1 MAGKTREARRPSA
14 DEMMDTDEV
23 AAYLRLKRRKIYEL
37 VRTKEIPCTRV
48 TGKWL
53 FPKQLIDRW
62 LAENTEFAGNSP
74 SEYTPAASIAG
85 SHDPLLDWAIR
96 ESGCGLA
103 LLPGGSLNGLKRLA
117 SGEPVIA
124 AMHLLSEDGSYNTA
138 NVKSVS
144 RDADLVA
151 IQWGWREQGLV
162 VAPGNPGSIKSL
174 DDVAKKKSRLI
185 RRQDEAG
192 SHVLLVHLLATAGL
206 KLESLNVLPAIA
218 HTENDLG
225 LAIVEGKADV
235 GLAIRSVATQLRL
248 GFVPLYRERFDLVM
262 RRRDYFDPPM
272 QRLIEFARTPGFA
285 ARAADLGGYD
295 VASVGRVTFNG

>member
-1 MAGKTREARRPSA
+1 
-14 DEMMDTDEV
+14 MMDTDEV

-37 VRTKEIPCTRV
+37 VRSKEIPCTRV

-62 LAENTEFAGNSP
+62 LAENTEFTASGLV
-74 SEYTPAASIAG
+74 ERAPAASIAG

-117 SGEPVIA
+117 AGEPVVA
-124 AMHLLSEDGSYNTA
+124 AAHLLDEGGEYNSDS
-138 NVKSVS
+138 VK
-144 RDADLVA
+144 RLAPGADVVA
-151 IQWGWREQGLV
+151 IQWAWREQGLV
-162 VAPGNPGSIKSL
+162 VAPDNPLGIKAL
-174 DDVAKKKSRLI
+174 KDLGKRKGRLI
-185 RRQDEAG
+185 RRQDDAG
-192 SHVLLVHLLATAGL
+192 SHVLLLHLLAAVGMSL
-206 KLESLNVLPAIA
+206 SELNVLPSIA

-235 GLAIRSVATQLRL
+235 GVAIRSVATQFRL
-248 GFVPLYRERFDLVM
+248 GFVPLHRERFDLVM
-262 RRRDYFDPPM
+262 RRRDYFEPPM
-272 QRLIEFARTPGFA
+272 QTLLEFARSPGFA

-295 VASVGRVTFNG
+295 VQGVGKVVFNS

>member
-1 MAGKTREARRPSA
+1 MASRSTS

-37 VRTKEIPCTRV
+37 VRSKEIPCTRV

-62 LAENTEFAGNSP
+62 LAENTEFAASGP
-74 SEYTPAASIAG
+74 GERVPATAIAG
-85 SHDPLLDWAIR
+85 SHDPLLDWAVR

-117 SGEPVIA
+117 GGEPVVA
-124 AMHLLSEDGSYNTA
+124 AVHLLDDRGEYNVGGAVERLAAGS
-138 NVKSVS
+138 
-144 RDADLVA
+144 DLVA
-151 IQWGWREQGLV
+151 IQWAWREQGLI
-162 VAPGNPGSIKSL
+162 VAPDNSPGIKSL
-174 DDVAKKKSRLI
+174 KDLAKRKARLI
-185 RRQDEAG
+185 RRQEDAG
-192 SHVLLVHLLATAGL
+192 SHVLLLHLLAVAGM
-206 KLESLNVLPAIA
+206 SLSEINVLPSIA

-235 GLAIRSVATQLRL
+235 GLAIRSVATQFRL
-248 GFVPLYRERFDLVM
+248 GFVPLQKERFDLVM
-262 RRRDYFDPPM
+262 RRRDYFEPSV
-272 QRLIEFARTPGFA
+272 QALLEFSRTPAFA

-295 VASVGRVTFNG
+295 VQGAGKVVFNS

>member
-1 MAGKTREARRPSA
+1 MARQSTP

-62 LAENTEFAGNSP
+62 LAENTEFAANGP
-74 SEYTPAASIAG
+74 VERAPASAIAG
-85 SHDPLLDWAIR
+85 SHDPLLDWAVR
-96 ESGCGLA
+96 ESGCGMA

-117 SGEPVIA
+117 AGEAVVA
-124 AMHLLSEDGSYNTA
+124 AVHLLDEGGEYNVGSAFQRLTA
-138 NVKSVS
+138 GSDV
-144 RDADLVA
+144 VA
-151 IQWGWREQGLV
+151 IQWAWREQGLV
-162 VAPGNPGSIKSL
+162 VAPDNPIGIKSL
-174 DDVAKKKSRLI
+174 RELARRKARLI
-185 RRQDEAG
+185 RRQEEAG
-192 SHVLLVHLLATAGL
+192 SHVLLLHLLTATGL
-206 KLESLNVLPAIA
+206 SLSELNVLPSIA

-235 GLAIRSVATQLRL
+235 GLAIRSVATQFRL
-248 GFVPLYRERFDLVM
+248 SFVPLQKERFDLVM
-262 RRRDYFDPPM
+262 HRRDYFEPPV
-272 QRLIEFARTPGFA
+272 QALLEFCRTPAFA

-295 VASVGRVTFNG
+295 VQGAGKVVFNS

>member
-1 MAGKTREARRPSA
+1 MASRATS

-62 LAENTEFAGNSP
+62 LAENTEFASGGGP
-74 SEYTPAASIAG
+74 VARAAAASIAG
-85 SHDPLLDWAIR
+85 SHDPLLDLAIR

-117 SGEPVIA
+117 AGEPVVA
-124 AMHLLSEDGSYNTA
+124 AVHLLDENGEYNVGSA
-138 NVKSVS
+138 VQRVASG
-144 RDADLVA
+144 ADFVA
-151 IQWGWREQGLV
+151 IQWAWREQGLV
-162 VAPGNPGSIKSL
+162 VAPDNPLGIRTLKDL
-174 DDVAKKKSRLI
+174 ARRKTRLI
-185 RRQDEAG
+185 RRQGEAG
-192 SHVLLVHLLATAGL
+192 SHVLLVHLLGTGGI
-206 KLESLNVLPAIA
+206 SLSDLDVLPSIA

-235 GLAIRSVATQLRL
+235 GVAIRSVATQFRL
-248 GFVPLYRERFDLVM
+248 GFVPLQRERFDLVM
-262 RRRDYFDPPM
+262 HRRDYFEPPM
-272 QRLIEFARTPGFA
+272 QALLGFSRTPGFA

-295 VASVGRVTFNG
+295 VQGVGHVVFNS